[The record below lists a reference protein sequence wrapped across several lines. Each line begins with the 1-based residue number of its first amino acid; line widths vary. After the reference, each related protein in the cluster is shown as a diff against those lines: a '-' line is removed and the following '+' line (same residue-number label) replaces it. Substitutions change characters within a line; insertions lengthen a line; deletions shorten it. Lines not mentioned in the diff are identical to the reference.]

1 MFVLKCVSERESPEC
16 VLYICLRV
24 HVCSARVRGDARSLL
39 FVFLATARLR
49 RAPRIWVTACH
60 VLNFVEHFLSKF
72 HGEGLQVLLK
82 LLARRGADNGRRHKR
97 SRGHKG
103 KSELRRRHPV
113 FCRKP
118 AVLSNS
124 SRRSRAFVPRPVALE
139 QVEPR
144 FRVRPLQIQDLKH

>member
-1 MFVLKCVSERESPEC
+1 MFVLKCVAERESPEYAW
-16 VLYICLRV
+16 YICLRV
-24 HVCSARVRGDARSLL
+24 RVCSACVRGDARSPL
-39 FVFLATARLR
+39 FFLATARLR
-49 RAPRIWVTACH
+49 RAPRIWVTARH
-60 VLNFVEHFLSKF
+60 VLNFVQHFLSEF

-144 FRVRPLQIQDLKH
+144 FRVRPLHFQDLKH